1 MLFAYLSDSDSVNVT
16 SVYERYPHRLAGH
29 GFEAGNV
36 NVASLLLMHPDLDVR
51 RLLGRCDTLKPIT
64 ELVTRVRQGSRDFR
78 SIPNLLYKAGGEVQ
92 ATGFTHKPASR
103 YNDGHNDW
111 SYYRETPGAGL
122 SVSKFHHTLPNT
134 GVCTWLRLVRR
145 VTVRLLQHHACPQTL
160 IQKDNDLVV
169 EELRTMREAAICTSI
184 RASVLFGEHGALA
197 PVSGRRKGVRVQHPP
212 LPAHRPGR
220 AVAVLFTKAYGRVL
234 VPGLASLDPHLPGH
248 LAKRTRVEG
257 PYERTRSPHRSRAGR
272 RVN

>member
-1 MLFAYLSDSDSVNVT
+1 
-16 SVYERYPHRLAGH
+16 
-29 GFEAGNV
+29 
-36 NVASLLLMHPDLDVR
+36 MHPDLDVR

-122 SVSKFHHTLPNT
+122 SVSKFDHTLPNT

-160 IQKDNDLVV
+160 IQKDNDLVD
-169 EELRTMREAAICTSI
+169 EELRTMRKAAICTSI
-184 RASVLFGEHGALA
+184 RASVLFGEHGALHQYLDAVKECGTA
-197 PVSGRRKGVRVQHPP
+197 PTAASSPPRPCGRGLVHQGLRARPRP
-212 LPAHRPGR
+212 RPG
-220 AVAVLFTKAYGRVL
+220 
-234 VPGLASLDPHLPGH
+234 LPGP
-248 LAKRTRVEG
+248 APTRTPSQTRTRVEG